1 MALADQANNLHDPSV
16 FRKGGILMQER
27 EKAAIAD
34 LLSVRA
40 FYSVWHFDLSSR
52 IGRGELHDF
61 YELVYVEKGLY
72 HVLLDGDAYIVDP
85 GSLIFFAPNTFHSG
99 DGITK
104 SDATVDILSFE
115 SDSPLMHCFDNRIFS
130 LSDAER
136 ARLMELFSLA
146 HRSFSPCKNGI
157 TVKGDADAVELQ
169 RLKKGLELLL
179 LELYDGGERKPAPSG
194 SKQYRKARFR
204 TVSEYLKAHV
214 GDPLTVDG
222 IASACSVSVSGLKE
236 LCREF
241 CGCGPIDYLISLRI
255 LAAKAL
261 IRESGMNFTE
271 IAEKT
276 GFASLHYFSRTF
288 KARTG
293 MTPSE
298 YARMP

>member
-1 MALADQANNLHDPSV
+1 
-16 FRKGGILMQER
+16 MQDR
-27 EKAAIAD
+27 EKAAVAD

-40 FYSVWHFDLSSR
+40 FYSVWHFNLASR
-52 IGRGELHDF
+52 MSRGELHDF
-61 YELVYVEKGLY
+61 YELVYVEEGFY
-72 HVLLDGDAYIVDP
+72 HVLLDGEAHIVDP

-115 SDSPLMHCFDNRIFS
+115 SDSPLMHCFDNRVFPLTEEQRS
-130 LSDAER
+130 
-136 ARLMELFSLA
+136 RLMALFSLA
-146 HRSFSPCKNGI
+146 HRSFQPYRNGLA
-157 TVKGDADAVELQ
+157 VKEGADAVALQ

-179 LELYDGGERKPAPSG
+179 LELYDGGEQRSAPSG

-204 TVSEYLKAHV
+204 AVSDYLKEHV
-214 GDPLTVDG
+214 GAPLTVEE

-255 LAAKAL
+255 LAAKEL

-271 IAEKT
+271 IAERT
-276 GFASLHYFSRTF
+276 GFSSLHYFSRTF

-298 YARMP
+298 YAKMP

>member
-1 MALADQANNLHDPSV
+1 
-16 FRKGGILMQER
+16 MQDR
-27 EKAAIAD
+27 EKAAVAD

-40 FYSVWHFDLSSR
+40 FYSVWHFDLASR
-52 IGRGELHDF
+52 ISRGELHDF

-72 HVLLDGDAYIVDP
+72 HVLLDGEAHIVDP
-85 GSLIFFAPNTFHSG
+85 GRLIFFAPNTFHSG

-115 SDSPLMHCFDNRIFS
+115 SDSPLMHCFDNRIFD
-130 LSDAER
+130 LTEAQR
-136 ARLMELFSLA
+136 AHLMALFALA
-146 HRSFSPCKNGI
+146 HRSFTHCKNGLA
-157 TVKGDADAVELQ
+157 VKEGADAVELQ

-179 LELYDGGERKPAPSG
+179 LELCDGTEKNPAPSG
-194 SKQYRKARFR
+194 AKQYRKARFR
-204 TVSEYLKAHV
+204 AASDYLKAHV
-214 GDPLTVDG
+214 GDALTVEE
-222 IASACSVSVSGLKE
+222 IASACSVSVSGLKA

-255 LAAKAL
+255 LAAKEL

-271 IAEKT
+271 IAERT
-276 GFASLHYFSRTF
+276 GFSSLHYFSRVF

-298 YARMP
+298 YAKMP